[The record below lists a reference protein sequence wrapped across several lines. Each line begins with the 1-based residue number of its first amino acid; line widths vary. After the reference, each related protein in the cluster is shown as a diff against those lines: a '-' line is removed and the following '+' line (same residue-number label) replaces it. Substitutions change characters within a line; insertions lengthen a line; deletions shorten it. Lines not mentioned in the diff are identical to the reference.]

1 MSRRALTTHAFPRRM
16 PRREPGQNIVDAIL
30 ESATQLLGR
39 EGYAA
44 LSTNRIAEL
53 AGVSIGSLYQY
64 FPGKSAVIAAL
75 ARRLEYRALE
85 IFAKTLEAFAQQSV
99 RQIAH
104 SLIADLAGERLGSLA
119 ARREILREVP
129 RSWTEEASQEVDGM
143 VKDGLAEHLASRPDV
158 RPGNHRMMA
167 LIITHAVE
175 AVLESAVMRD
185 PELLSDPEFLREL
198 AELPAR
204 YLARDPAS

>member
-1 MSRRALTTHAFPRRM
+1 MSRRAAATKAFPRRT
-16 PRREPGQNIVDAIL
+16 PRRAPSQNIVEAIL
-30 ESATQLLGR
+30 ESAAQLLQS

-44 LSTNRIAEL
+44 LSTNRVAEL

-64 FPGKSAVIAAL
+64 FPGKPAVIAAL

-85 IFAKTLEAFAQQSV
+85 IFARTLETLGQQSV
-99 RQIAH
+99 RQITH
-104 SLIADLAGERLGSLA
+104 SLISELASERLGSLA

-129 RSWTEEASQEVDGM
+129 RSWTEEASQEVDGF
-143 VKDGLAEHLASRPDV
+143 VRDGLAEHLASRADV

-167 LIITHAVE
+167 LIVSHAVE
-175 AVLESAVMRD
+175 AVLESAVLRH
-185 PELLSDPEFLREL
+185 PELLRDPEFLHEL

-204 YLARDPAS
+204 YLARDPA

>member
-1 MSRRALTTHAFPRRM
+1 MSRRAAATNAFPRRT

-30 ESATQLLGR
+30 ESAMQLLSR

-64 FPGKSAVIAAL
+64 FPAKSAVIAAL
-75 ARRLEYRALE
+75 ARRLEYGALE
-85 IFAKTLEAFAQQSV
+85 IFAKTLDALGQQSV
-99 RQIAH
+99 RQITH
-104 SLIADLAGERLGSLA
+104 NLIADLAGERLGSLA

-129 RSWTEEASQEVDGM
+129 RSWTEEASQEVDGL
-143 VKDGLAEHLASRPDV
+143 VTDGLAAHLASRPDV

-167 LIITHAVE
+167 MILTHAVE
-175 AVLESAVMRD
+175 AVLESAVLRQPD
-185 PELLSDPEFLREL
+185 LLRDPEFLREL

-204 YLARDPAS
+204 YLARDPVS